1 MSSQIVKKP
10 SQVLFNGTI
19 ATTIVWSPSPNVT
32 LYAGKIDLGDYV
44 AESNIIKANIYVK
57 KWYGSGSYGAIP
69 ASLVLRVY
77 TYDSFGNL
85 LGYGDAY
92 GPFAYAESPWII
104 PFYFPI
110 SVIMIIDLGSAR
122 KARFIL
128 ELQSLLAN
136 VSADVAVSVEG

>member
-1 MSSQIVKKP
+1 MSQSLTKGK
-10 SQVLFNGTI
+10 VLFNGNIAGTI
-19 ATTIVWSPSPNVT
+19 AWSPSANVT

-44 AESNIIKANIYVK
+44 AESNIIKVNIYVE

-69 ASLVLRVY
+69 ASLVLRIY

-92 GPFAYAESPWII
+92 GPYGYAESPWII
-104 PFYFPI
+104 PFGSPM
-110 SVIMIIDLGSAR
+110 SVIMIIDLGNTR

-128 ELQSLLAN
+128 ELQSLLSN